1 MVIAMNDWMPI
12 FLMLCMLSILAVL
25 WRILAVLK
33 KISNSG
39 IKIPQDEK
47 SVKRRSRWLF
57 KKRQPSKKK
66 AEKDMEN
73 RLGISFHLPTDRR
86 IMMNIGEISADV
98 LRKIGIDELEV
109 GDIQVALDEVLANTI
124 YSRLKEDPKRM
135 VQLAIQCKADK
146 IEMLI
151 YEAETPFH
159 RTDILKAS
167 SKKQAG
173 ELGITSAH
181 RLMDKIEYETDRDG
195 VKTLRMTKRMGK
207 LSEKRKPLKNDE
219 DLPDF
224 GMDLDIEPSAASNA
238 EMETFSLKSD
248 EELRKR
254 PDEDEEELTLEL
266 NLSDKKEYKSESVP
280 ASDSE
285 KPENLNLSNLSSL
298 LDGMEEKSLSEK
310 DAEEELEDFM
320 LDLDFDLEP
329 DDVEPVV
336 ETGKKSGVLTPD
348 SDSILESDGKDHP
361 PAARI
366 EAEQDLED
374 LTLDPDFDLEIYDE
388 EKYPE
393 PESETE
399 EDLESVTL
407 ELDPIQ
413 ESENENP
420 DPEAATLAPDS
431 IWESEDEN
439 PDPEAVTLVLD
450 PIWESQDE
458 AYLETEE
465 SFETLMPEPV
475 LLPDSDDGAYAEA
488 GIERKEEESEE
499 LMPEL
504 SLNLASD
511 DEAYGGIEV
520 QIEEESETLASDILV
535 LESDGEE
542 DEDGSDSEDE
552 EELESFS
559 LFDPDELLEIDK
571 EPIAEKKTE
580 TENFVFDLA
589 LESEPDN
596 EKHFNEKDIEGFE
609 AELKLEAEIRQERE
623 KKAENLLPDLNFDM
637 DSPGKV
643 LKKSGAD
650 TEADTTLN
658 EMLAMLDGSE
668 IEEPEKD

>member
-47 SVKRRSRWLF
+47 SVKSRSRWLF

-66 AEKDMEN
+66 AGKDMEN

-207 LSEKRKPLKNDE
+207 LSEKKKPLKSDE

-224 GMDLDIEPSAASNA
+224 DMDLDIEPSAASNA

-248 EELRKR
+248 EEFRKR

-420 DPEAATLAPDS
+420 DPEA
-431 IWESEDEN
+431 
-439 PDPEAVTLVLD
+439 VTLVLD
-450 PIWESQDE
+450 PVWESQDE

>member
-207 LSEKRKPLKNDE
+207 LSEKKKPLKNDE

-248 EELRKR
+248 EEFRKR

-420 DPEAATLAPDS
+420 DPEA
-431 IWESEDEN
+431 
-439 PDPEAVTLVLD
+439 VTLVLD
-450 PIWESQDE
+450 PVWESQDE

>member
-207 LSEKRKPLKNDE
+207 LSEKRKPLKSDE
-219 DLPDF
+219 YLPDF
-224 GMDLDIEPSAASNA
+224 DMDMDIEPSAASNA

-248 EELRKR
+248 EEFRKR

-420 DPEAATLAPDS
+420 DPEA
-431 IWESEDEN
+431 
-439 PDPEAVTLVLD
+439 VTLVLD
-450 PIWESQDE
+450 PVWESQDE

>member
-39 IKIPQDEK
+39 IKITQDEK

-207 LSEKRKPLKNDE
+207 LSEKRKPLKSDE
-219 DLPDF
+219 YLPDF
-224 GMDLDIEPSAASNA
+224 DMDMDIEPSAASNA

-248 EELRKR
+248 EEFRKR

-420 DPEAATLAPDS
+420 DPEA
-431 IWESEDEN
+431 
-439 PDPEAVTLVLD
+439 VTLVLD
-450 PIWESQDE
+450 PVWESQDE

>member
-207 LSEKRKPLKNDE
+207 LSEKKKPLKSDE

-224 GMDLDIEPSAASNA
+224 DMDLDIEPSAASNA

-248 EELRKR
+248 EEFRKR

-374 LTLDPDFDLEIYDE
+374 LTLDPDFDLEIYDA

-420 DPEAATLAPDS
+420 DPEA
-431 IWESEDEN
+431 
-439 PDPEAVTLVLD
+439 VTLVLD
-450 PIWESQDE
+450 PVWESQDE

>member
-207 LSEKRKPLKNDE
+207 LSEKKKPLKSDE

-224 GMDLDIEPSAASNA
+224 DMDLDIEPSAASNA

-248 EELRKR
+248 EEFRKR

-420 DPEAATLAPDS
+420 DPEA
-431 IWESEDEN
+431 
-439 PDPEAVTLVLD
+439 VTLVLD
-450 PIWESQDE
+450 PVWESQDE